1 MDQTFGFTCTL
12 DVKLLQ
18 KHMKYNYSSSNP
30 CLVIKLLSKTSVP
43 WKWVTCNLGS
53 FQTPSLFGIKTLLF
67 LDHSNLL
74 NYLISGLKA

>member
-30 CLVIKLLSKTSVP
+30 CLVIKLLSKNCYECDM
-43 WKWVTCNLGS
+43 KM
-53 FQTPSLFGIKTLLF
+53 
-67 LDHSNLL
+67 SNLQ
-74 NYLISGLKA
+74 SG